1 MEETNSR
8 TQKQQ
13 IQKQLSPTHSGSG
26 GLRGGGIRPRLSIR
40 DETLVN
46 FGKKLESR
54 IGPISLFCLVTI
66 ATVLIIN
73 TIYHESANGTL
84 VELIEG
90 ILKEILEL
98 QFVGIESSTTT
109 TTSFI
114 KTTVIA
120 ETGTLST
127 EGNESISKGKVCMK
141 HVFHLSFDLPDF
153 QIFHYIGK
161 IFLVSRFLNF
171 RLLNLLSPLKSVSA
185 NQRRIPN
192 LLPNLLETSPTTK
205 STADSLRPIVLRRT
219 EQISELNL
227 YKERFHETDQK
238 IILIILICILGIL
251 LSIAG
256 IIICRRRGGI
266 QASKSSR
273 IAYGMILAAICLL
286 LIIQLFMFIITLLP
300 NAFAFHSLVD
310 KLLDFYL
317 TSEVP
322 EDKRKALSDPIE
334 NNFGCKLKVEHQ
346 LLEQMGI
353 QEPCAP
359 KIKDRLLAPYIVL
372 FLILIA
378 LSPFLYIIFIIVWL
392 KKLKNVKPILNARQK
407 VAASNEARMR
417 RFKEKIENI

>member
-1 MEETNSR
+1 MEETNSQ

-13 IQKQLSPTHSGSG
+13 IQRQLSPTHSGSG

-54 IGPISLFCLVTI
+54 IGPISFFCLITI

-98 QFVGIESSTTT
+98 QQKEVAQFVGIESSTTAT

-120 ETGTLST
+120 ETFNGTLST
-127 EGNESISKGKVCMK
+127 EGNESI
-141 HVFHLSFDLPDF
+141 
-153 QIFHYIGK
+153 Y
-161 IFLVSRFLNF
+161 N
-171 RLLNLLSPLKSVSA
+171 
-185 NQRRIPN
+185 
-192 LLPNLLETSPTTK
+192 ETSLTTK

-273 IAYGMILAAICLL
+273 IAYGMILAVICLL

-378 LSPFLYIIFIIVWL
+378 LSPFLYIIFIIIWL

>member
-1 MEETNSR
+1 MEETNSQ

-13 IQKQLSPTHSGSG
+13 IQRQLSPTHSGSG

-54 IGPISLFCLVTI
+54 IGPISFFCLITI

-98 QFVGIESSTTT
+98 QSSTTAT

-120 ETGTLST
+120 ETFNGTLST
-127 EGNESISKGKVCMK
+127 EGNESI
-141 HVFHLSFDLPDF
+141 
-153 QIFHYIGK
+153 Y
-161 IFLVSRFLNF
+161 N
-171 RLLNLLSPLKSVSA
+171 
-185 NQRRIPN
+185 
-192 LLPNLLETSPTTK
+192 ETSLTTK

-273 IAYGMILAAICLL
+273 IAYGMILAVICLL

-378 LSPFLYIIFIIVWL
+378 LSPFLYIIFIIIWL
-392 KKLKNVKPILNARQK
+392 KKLKSVKPILNARQK

>member
-127 EGNESISKGKVCMK
+127 EGNESISK
-141 HVFHLSFDLPDF
+141 
-153 QIFHYIGK
+153 
-161 IFLVSRFLNF
+161 
-171 RLLNLLSPLKSVSA
+171 
-185 NQRRIPN
+185 
-192 LLPNLLETSPTTK
+192 ETSPTTK

>member
-1 MEETNSR
+1 MEETNSQ

-13 IQKQLSPTHSGSG
+13 IQRQLSPTHSGSG

-54 IGPISLFCLVTI
+54 IGPISFFCLITI

-98 QFVGIESSTTT
+98 QKLSN
-109 TTSFI
+109 
-114 KTTVIA
+114 
-120 ETGTLST
+120 GTLST
-127 EGNESISKGKVCMK
+127 EGNESISK
-141 HVFHLSFDLPDF
+141 
-153 QIFHYIGK
+153 
-161 IFLVSRFLNF
+161 
-171 RLLNLLSPLKSVSA
+171 
-185 NQRRIPN
+185 
-192 LLPNLLETSPTTK
+192 ETSLTTK

-273 IAYGMILAAICLL
+273 IAYGMILAVICLL

-378 LSPFLYIIFIIVWL
+378 LSPFLYIIFIIIWL